1 MKKKMKR
8 ILSVTLMLFMIIGS
22 LPVLSFAKE
31 TSIAVGDTITL
42 GNYNGKPMEWIC
54 VLIDDNG
61 PLMLSKDILCYKEFD
76 APGESAQYHS
86 DGWGYVRKSSGSNCW
101 EDSNIRQW
109 LNSADTTVAY
119 SHCNPSYADEKG
131 FLTNFSENELKNIK
145 TVKHQ
150 VSVNIWET
158 TRTGYCDF
166 GRTDSINSF
175 GGVFDYNAV
184 YQKAIIDTFMLLD
197 FVQVNKIWNSRRDL
211 LKADSYYHTSCLYGN
226 NYACYELLRAT
237 DGSGVTTT
245 GACDKGGI
253 RPAFYLNSSS
263 WEKYSSVGKGIF
275 ESHGDVLIAPNI
287 VTYAYT
293 ATINGKEYDIKPD
306 LLSAEKAETFVG
318 KEVLFFIKNKEIV
331 WIDLLSRVDTYLSC
345 KAETKNITYVKEK
358 NEEKNQNISIDISH
372 CIYRG
377 ESKPNGFD
385 GSLLKNFSDF
395 DIHINSI
402 TLKTDNKKAIN
413 FDGKDT
419 LTIDCNKVLRPGEST
434 NFSAQISIPKKHIF
448 PKNTA
453 SEYVNIEVTVDYTQ
467 NSQNRTA
474 PAKCNVKLVNESYVK
489 EKNNANQELKEAV
502 AELEKLPGSS
512 SLIID
517 TSDSLAKLF
526 NPQQLSAIGDA
537 LLYAVALSS
546 APKERFEK
554 VLERKVIEK
563 VFNFNSQLLSV
574 SSGNVSIT
582 VRVKTKDYGKI
593 TVVFRCKYDKSSL
606 LSNEIAYTGNI
617 YYDIKPGWAAN
628 KLPAEIKRSGYCGNL
643 SGCNLT
649 AFANAAYKIA
659 ESELKKAYN
668 KSWGNNANKAA
679 DIIFGTT
686 LNEILRH
693 TKYKSISGLIFELIV
708 TPARKVTI
716 KCPVDVY
723 VYNSENQLVAAVEK
737 NVVTLTDENAS
748 ISVDGDEK
756 TVFLF
761 DDSYR
766 IEYVSS
772 ATGTMN
778 IEVSEY
784 ASSDSL
790 LSTSYI
796 ENIPLEIGTTYT
808 QTISN
813 DYLNDCNYSLTSNDD
828 ISYSPT
834 KVESTYHEHISN
846 GEWFDDRNATC
857 ELDGLKYT
865 YCTICGDWFVEITEK
880 ATGHKDANNDGYCDN
895 CNEDIAPEKHCTH
908 ICHKG
913 GISKFF
919 YKIALFFWKLFR
931 TNKYCSCGVAHY

>member
-1 MKKKMKR
+1 MKNKMKR
-8 ILSVTLMLFMIIGS
+8 ILSVALMLFMIIGS
-22 LPVLSFAKE
+22 LPVISFAKE
-31 TSIAVGDTITL
+31 AQIPEDAVEFNGHYYKAYDISKSWSDAKSYCEKIGGHLVTITS
-42 GNYNGKPMEWIC
+42 
-54 VLIDDNG
+54 DD
-61 PLMLSKDILCYKEFD
+61 E
-76 APGESAQYHS
+76 Q
-86 DGWGYVRKSSGSNCW
+86 
-101 EDSNIRQW
+101 
-109 LNSADTTVAY
+109 
-119 SHCNPSYADEKG
+119 
-131 FLTNFSENELKNIK
+131 
-145 TVKHQ
+145 
-150 VSVNIWET
+150 
-158 TRTGYCDF
+158 
-166 GRTDSINSF
+166 SF
-175 GGVFDYNAV
+175 M
-184 YQKAIIDTFMLLD
+184 IEIT
-197 FVQVNKIWNSRRDL
+197 
-211 LKADSYYHTSCLYGN
+211 
-226 NYACYELLRAT
+226 
-237 DGSGVTTT
+237 
-245 GACDKGGI
+245 
-253 RPAFYLNSSS
+253 NSSS
-263 WEKYSSVGKGIF
+263 KRNMWIGAYPKNGNMIWITNEEFSYTNWASGEPNNVFNMQNAVMMYTKNASFPSGTWNDENGNGRDWSGYRLSDFGFICEWESNFKIVRKGIF

-358 NEEKNQNISIDISH
+358 NEEKNQNISIDINH

-413 FDGKDT
+413 FDGKET

-434 NFSAQISIPKKHIF
+434 NVSAQISIPKKHKF

-453 SEYVNIEVTVDYTQ
+453 SEYVNIEITVDYTQ

-517 TSDSLAKLF
+517 TTDSLAKLF

-554 VLERKVIEK
+554 VLERKVLEK
-563 VFNFNSQLLSV
+563 AFNFNSQLLSV
-574 SSGNVSIT
+574 SSGDVSIT

-617 YYDIKPGWAAN
+617 YYDIKPGWTAN

-668 KSWGNNANKAA
+668 KSWGNNANKAV

-686 LNEILRH
+686 LNEILSH
-693 TKYKSISGLIFELIV
+693 TKYKSVSGLIFELIV

-828 ISYSPT
+828 ISYSPA

-913 GISKFF
+913 GISRFF
-919 YKIALFFWKLFR
+919 YKIARFFWKLFKI
-931 TNKYCSCGVAHY
+931 NKECSCGAMHY

>member
-1 MKKKMKR
+1 MKNKAKR
-8 ILSVTLMLFMIIGS
+8 ILSVALMLFMIIGS
-22 LPVLSFAKE
+22 LPAFSFAAE
-31 TSIAVGDTITL
+31 TQIPEDAVEFNGHYYKAYNQRLAWHTAKTYCEELGGHLVTITSEEE
-42 GNYNGKPMEWIC
+42 NNFVYEM
-54 VLIDDNG
+54 
-61 PLMLSKDILCYKEFD
+61 
-76 APGESAQYHS
+76 
-86 DGWGYVRKSSGSNCW
+86 VRKNGISYWLGGTDEEQEGVWKWVTGEEWSFDNSDFDNRSN
-101 EDSNIRQW
+101 NQ
-109 LNSADTTVAY
+109 
-119 SHCNPSYADEKG
+119 
-131 FLTNFSENELKNIK
+131 
-145 TVKHQ
+145 
-150 VSVNIWET
+150 
-158 TRTGYCDF
+158 
-166 GRTDSINSF
+166 
-175 GGVFDYNAV
+175 DYLVMN
-184 YQKAIIDTFMLLD
+184 
-197 FVQVNKIWNSRRDL
+197 
-211 LKADSYYHTSCLYGN
+211 
-226 NYACYELLRAT
+226 
-237 DGSGVTTT
+237 
-245 GACDKGGI
+245 
-253 RPAFYLNSSS
+253 YLNSNVWDDQSDIGNS
-263 WEKYSSVGKGIF
+263 FLCNVSGFICEWEADSKIAIKGIF
-275 ESHGDVLIAPNI
+275 ESHGDVLVAPNI

-293 ATINGKEYDIKPD
+293 ATINRKEYDIKPD

-358 NEEKNQNISIDISH
+358 NEEKNQNISIDINH

-419 LTIDCNKVLRPGEST
+419 LTIDCNEVLRPGEST
-434 NFSAQISIPKKHIF
+434 NVSAQISIPKKHKF

-467 NSQNRTA
+467 NSQNRTS
-474 PAKCNVKLVNESYVK
+474 PAKCNVKLVNGSYVK
-489 EKNNANQELKEAV
+489 EKNPNQEIKEAV

-517 TSDSLAKLF
+517 TSDSLSKLF

-554 VLERKVIEK
+554 VLERKVLEK
-563 VFNFNSQLLSV
+563 AFNFNSQLLSV

-593 TVVFRCKYDKSSL
+593 TVKFSCSYQKNSL
-606 LSNEIAYTGNI
+606 YSNEFAYTGNI
-617 YYDIKPGWAAN
+617 SYDIQPGWAAN
-628 KLPAEIKRSGYCGNL
+628 KLPAEIKRSGSCGML
-643 SGCNLT
+643 TGCNLI

-668 KSWGNNANKAA
+668 KSWGNDANKAV

-686 LNEILRH
+686 LNEILSH
-693 TKYKSISGLIFELIV
+693 TKYKSVSGLIFELII
-708 TPARKVTI
+708 TPARTVKI

-772 ATGTMN
+772 ATGTMS

-834 KVESTYHEHISN
+834 KVESAYHEHISN
-846 GEWFDDRNATC
+846 GEWFDDRDATC

-865 YCTICGDWFVEITEK
+865 YCTICGDWFVEVTEK

-895 CNEDIAPEKHCTH
+895 CNKDIAPEKHCSH

-919 YKIALFFWKLFR
+919 YKIALFFWKLFK
-931 TNKYCSCGVAHY
+931 THKECSCGALHY

>member
-1 MKKKMKR
+1 MKNHVKKSLA
-8 ILSVTLMLFMIIGS
+8 IVLMLLMLIGS
-22 LPVLSFAKE
+22 LLVFSFAAE
-31 TSIAVGDTITL
+31 TQIPEDAVEFNGHYYKAYNQKLAWHTAKAYCEKLGGHLATIT
-42 GNYNGKPMEWIC
+42 
-54 VLIDDNG
+54 
-61 PLMLSKDILCYKEFD
+61 SKEENDFVYEM
-76 APGESAQYHS
+76 
-86 DGWGYVRKSSGSNCW
+86 VRKNGISYWLGGTDEEQEGVWKWVTGEEWSFDNSG
-101 EDSNIRQW
+101 
-109 LNSADTTVAY
+109 
-119 SHCNPSYADEKG
+119 
-131 FLTNFSENELKNIK
+131 
-145 TVKHQ
+145 
-150 VSVNIWET
+150 
-158 TRTGYCDF
+158 
-166 GRTDSINSF
+166 
-175 GGVFDYNAV
+175 FDNR
-184 YQKAIIDTFMLLD
+184 
-197 FVQVNKIWNSRRDL
+197 WNNQDYL
-211 LKADSYYHTSCLYGN
+211 VMN
-226 NYACYELLRAT
+226 
-237 DGSGVTTT
+237 
-245 GACDKGGI
+245 
-253 RPAFYLNSSS
+253 YLNSNVWDDQSDIGDS
-263 WEKYSSVGKGIF
+263 FLCNVSGFICEWEADSKIAIKGIF
-275 ESHGDVLIAPNI
+275 ESHGDVLVAPNI

-358 NEEKNQNISIDISH
+358 NEEKNQNISIDINH

-413 FDGKDT
+413 FDGKET

-434 NFSAQISIPKKHIF
+434 NVSAQISIPKKHSF

-474 PAKCNVKLVNESYVK
+474 PANCNVKLVNGSYVK
-489 EKNNANQELKEAV
+489 EKNPNQEIKEAV

-517 TSDSLAKLF
+517 TSDSLSKLF

-554 VLERKVIEK
+554 VLERKVLEK
-563 VFNFNSQLLSV
+563 AFNFNSQLLSV
-574 SSGNVSIT
+574 SSGNVSVT

-593 TVVFRCKYDKSSL
+593 TVKFSCSYQKNSL
-606 LSNEIAYTGNI
+606 YSNEFAYTGNI
-617 YYDIKPGWAAN
+617 SYDIQPGWAAN
-628 KLPAEIKRSGYCGNL
+628 KLPAEIKKSGSCGML
-643 SGCNLT
+643 TGCNLT

-668 KSWGNNANKAA
+668 KSWGNDANKAV

-686 LNEILRH
+686 LNEILSH
-693 TKYKSISGLIFELIV
+693 TKYKSVSGLIFELII

-756 TVFLF
+756 TVLLF

-846 GEWFDDRNATC
+846 GEWFDDRDATC

-865 YCTICGDWFVEITEK
+865 YCTICGDWFVEVTEK
-880 ATGHKDANNDGYCDN
+880 AAGHKDANNDGYCDN
-895 CNEDIAPEKHCTH
+895 CNKDIAPEKHCTH

-913 GISKFF
+913 GISRFF
-919 YKIALFFWKLFR
+919 YKIARFFWKLFKI
-931 TNKYCSCGVAHY
+931 NKECSCGAMHY

>member
-1 MKKKMKR
+1 MKNKMKR

-22 LPVLSFAKE
+22 LPVFSFAAE
-31 TSIAVGDTITL
+31 TQIPEDAVKFNGHYYKAYDMSKSWSDAKVYCEKIGGHLVTIT
-42 GNYNGKPMEWIC
+42 
-54 VLIDDNG
+54 
-61 PLMLSKDILCYKEFD
+61 
-76 APGESAQYHS
+76 
-86 DGWGYVRKSSGSNCW
+86 SG
-101 EDSNIRQW
+101 
-109 LNSADTTVAY
+109 
-119 SHCNPSYADEKG
+119 DE
-131 FLTNFSENELKNIK
+131 
-145 TVKHQ
+145 Q
-150 VSVNIWET
+150 
-158 TRTGYCDF
+158 
-166 GRTDSINSF
+166 SF
-175 GGVFDYNAV
+175 M
-184 YQKAIIDTFMLLD
+184 IEIT
-197 FVQVNKIWNSRRDL
+197 
-211 LKADSYYHTSCLYGN
+211 
-226 NYACYELLRAT
+226 
-237 DGSGVTTT
+237 
-245 GACDKGGI
+245 
-253 RPAFYLNSSS
+253 NSSS
-263 WEKYSSVGKGIF
+263 KKNMWIGAYPKNGNMIWITNEEFSYTNWASGEPNNVFNMQNAVMMYTKNASFSAGTWNDENGNGRDWSGYRLSDFGFICEWEADSKIAIKGIF
-275 ESHGDVLIAPNI
+275 ESHGDVLVAPNI

-318 KEVLFFIKNKEIV
+318 KEVLFFIQNKEIV

-358 NEEKNQNISIDISH
+358 NEEKNQNISIDINH

-419 LTIDCNKVLRPGEST
+419 LKIDCNEVLRPGEST
-434 NFSAQISIPKKHIF
+434 NVSAQISIPKKHKF

-467 NSQNRTA
+467 NSQNRTS
-474 PAKCNVKLVNESYVK
+474 PAKCNVKLVNGSYVK
-489 EKNNANQELKEAV
+489 EKNPNQEIKEAV

-517 TSDSLAKLF
+517 TSDSLSKLF

-554 VLERKVIEK
+554 VLERKVLEK
-563 VFNFNSQLLSV
+563 AFNFNSQFLSV

-593 TVVFRCKYDKSSL
+593 TVKFSCSYQKNSL
-606 LSNEIAYTGNI
+606 YSNEFAYTGNI
-617 YYDIKPGWAAN
+617 SYDIQPGWAAN
-628 KLPAEIKRSGYCGNL
+628 KLPDEIKRSGYCGML
-643 SGCNLT
+643 TGCNLT

-668 KSWGNNANKAA
+668 KSWGNDANKAV

-686 LNEILRH
+686 LNEILSH
-693 TKYKSISGLIFELIV
+693 TKYKSVSGLIFELII
-708 TPARKVTI
+708 TPAKKVKI

-846 GEWFDDRNATC
+846 GEWFDDRDATC

-865 YCTICGDWFVEITEK
+865 YCTICGDWFVEVTEK

-895 CNEDIAPEKHCTH
+895 CNKDIAPEKHCSH

-919 YKIALFFWKLFR
+919 YKIALFFWKLFK
-931 TNKYCSCGVAHY
+931 THKECSCGALHY

>member
-1 MKKKMKR
+1 MKNKMKR
-8 ILSVTLMLFMIIGS
+8 ILSVALMLFMIIGS
-22 LPVLSFAKE
+22 LPVFTFAAE
-31 TSIAVGDTITL
+31 ASIAVGDTITL

-61 PLMLSKDILCYKEFD
+61 PLMLSKDILCNKEYD
-76 APGESAQYHS
+76 AAGQSAQYHS
-86 DGWGYVRKSSGSNCW
+86 DGWGYIRKDRGSNCW

-119 SHCNPSYADEKG
+119 SHCNPSYANEKG

-158 TRTGYCDF
+158 KRTGYCDS
-166 GRTDSINSF
+166 GRTDSTDPF
-175 GGVFDYNAV
+175 RGTFDYNTV
-184 YQKAIIDTFMLLD
+184 YQKAITDTVMLLD
-197 FVQVNKIWNSRRDL
+197 FVQVNKIWNSRKDL
-211 LKADSYYHTSCLYGN
+211 LKADSHYYTSCPDGN
-226 NYACYELLRAT
+226 NFACYELVHST
-237 DGSGVTTT
+237 DGINVGVPW
-245 GACDKGGI
+245 ACNKAGI
-253 RPAFYLNSSS
+253 RPAFYLNLSS
-263 WEKYSSVGKGIF
+263 WEKYSGIGKGIF

-358 NEEKNQNISIDISH
+358 NEEKNQNISIDINH

-434 NFSAQISIPKKHIF
+434 NVSAQISIPKKHSF

-474 PAKCNVKLVNESYVK
+474 PANCNVKLVNGSYVK
-489 EKNNANQELKEAV
+489 EKNPNQEIKEAV

-517 TSDSLAKLF
+517 TSDSLSKLF

-554 VLERKVIEK
+554 VLERKVLEK
-563 VFNFNSQLLSV
+563 AFNFNSQLLSV
-574 SSGNVSIT
+574 SSGNVSVT

-593 TVVFRCKYDKSSL
+593 TVKFSCSYQKNSL
-606 LSNEIAYTGNI
+606 YSNEFAYTGNI
-617 YYDIKPGWAAN
+617 SYDIQPGWAAN
-628 KLPAEIKRSGYCGNL
+628 KLPAEIKRSGSCGML
-643 SGCNLT
+643 TGCNLT

-668 KSWGNNANKAA
+668 KSWGNDANKAV

-686 LNEILRH
+686 LNEILSH
-693 TKYKSISGLIFELIV
+693 TKYKSVSGLIFELII

-778 IEVSEY
+778 IEISEY

-834 KVESTYHEHISN
+834 KVESTYHEHMSN
-846 GEWFDDRNATC
+846 GEWFDDRDATC

-865 YCTICGDWFVEITEK
+865 YCTICGDWFVEVTEK

-895 CNEDIAPEKHCTH
+895 CNKDIAPEKHCTH
-908 ICHKG
+908 ICHKT
-913 GISKFF
+913 GISRFF
-919 YKIALFFWKLFR
+919 YKIARFFWKLFKI
-931 TNKYCSCGVAHY
+931 NKECSCGVAHY

>member
-1 MKKKMKR
+1 MKR
-8 ILSVTLMLFMIIGS
+8 ILSVALMLFMIIGS

-61 PLMLSKDILCYKEFD
+61 PLMLSKDILCDKEYD

-86 DGWGYVRKSSGSNCW
+86 DGYGYVRKRSGSNCW
-101 EDSNIRQW
+101 SDSNIRQW
-109 LNSADTTVAY
+109 LNSSGKVQYT
-119 SHCNPSYADEKG
+119 HCPPSYSSEEG
-131 FLTNFSENELKNIK
+131 FLSGFSSSELANIK
-145 TVKHQ
+145 TVKQ
-150 VSVNIWET
+150 AVTVNEWET
-158 TRTGYCDF
+158 HREGYVDGGTMESVDVWNIPALGTLDISNYWFQYVEDKVFLLGEKQIYSAYCNLPDVVTSCDYLTRIANNTGASYDML
-166 GRTDSINSF
+166 RI
-175 GGVFDYNAV
+175 VYN
-184 YQKAIIDTFMLLD
+184 KALGSM
-197 FVQVNKIWNSRRDL
+197 V
-211 LKADSYYHTSCLYGN
+211 AHDSY
-226 NYACYELLRAT
+226 
-237 DGSGVTTT
+237 
-245 GACDKGGI
+245 GI

-377 ESKPNGFD
+377 ESKSNGFD

-434 NFSAQISIPKKHIF
+434 NVSAQISIPKKHKF

-489 EKNNANQELKEAV
+489 EKNNANQELKAAV

-517 TSDSLAKLF
+517 TSDSLSKLF

-563 VFNFNSQLLSV
+563 VFDFNSQLLSV
-574 SSGNVSIT
+574 SSGDVSIT

-628 KLPAEIKRSGYCGNL
+628 KLPAEIKRSGSCGML
-643 SGCNLT
+643 TGCNLT

-668 KSWGNNANKAA
+668 KSWGNDANKAV

-686 LNEILRH
+686 LNEILSH
-693 TKYKSISGLIFELIV
+693 TKYKSVSGLIFELII
-708 TPARKVTI
+708 TPARTVEI

-756 TVFLF
+756 TVCLF

-846 GEWFDDRNATC
+846 GEWFDDRDATC

-865 YCTICGDWFVEITEK
+865 YCTICGDWFVEVTEK

-908 ICHKG
+908 ICHKT
-913 GISKFF
+913 GISRFF
-919 YKIALFFWKLFR
+919 YKIALFFWKLFKI
-931 TNKYCSCGVAHY
+931 NKECSCGALHY